1 MTALRRSGNFVLA
14 ALLASVATYGAA
26 QDGPS
31 KQGADRSGFLQPKD
45 FGVQDEGITVID
57 FTAFFPGAS
66 FIEYASNFVERW
78 TTAAGTTLT
87 APVTGIPDGATLTQ
101 IVFYFRDDSLSNFVG
116 TLQRSWV
123 DSSTGDN
130 ADSDYPI
137 ELTSAGM
144 PGEAALSTAVGIPI
158 RYRYDIDGDG
168 TQEVVSYHVTVQTN
182 GADGNIAIRGVR
194 LTWRRNVSPAP
205 GIATFGDVPTNHLYF
220 QFIEALAA
228 SGITA
233 GCQAN
238 PPLYCPDRTL
248 TRGEMAVYLAKALGL
263 HWSPF

>member
-1 MTALRRSGNFVLA
+1 MRKILLLVS
-14 ALLASVATYGAA
+14 LLALWETRASA
-26 QDGPS
+26 QDDPLS
-31 KQGADRSGFLQPKD
+31 KGADRRGVLEPKD
-45 FGVQDEGITVID
+45 FGIQDEGITVID

-66 FIEYASNFVERW
+66 FVEYSSNFVERW
-78 TTAAGTTLT
+78 TTAGGTDLT

-101 IVFYFRDDSLSNFVG
+101 IVFYFRDDSVSNFVG

-130 ADSDYPI
+130 ADSDYPVT
-137 ELTSAGM
+137 LTSAGM
-144 PGEAALSTAVGIPI
+144 PGEAALSTAVNIPI

-168 TQEVVSYHVTVQTN
+168 TQEVVSYHVAVQTN
-182 GADGNIAIRGVR
+182 GADGNIAIRRVR

-205 GIATFGDVPTNHLYF
+205 LAATFDDVPTNHLYF
-220 QFIEALAA
+220 QFIEALSA
-228 SGITA
+228 SGITV